1 MHVFFDGLFEVLLE
15 GVLVGEHLDIVNLQ
29 LAACLPLLTPTLV
42 REKLARAA
50 ATYANRRLA
59 H

>member
-1 MHVFFDGLFEVLLE
+1 MS
-15 GVLVGEHLDIVNLQ
+15 EHLDIVNLQ
-29 LAACLPLLTPTLV
+29 LAACLPLLTPALV